1 MSVFDYHT
9 PYSSCELHNSRI
21 SILLPIVVISDCISA
36 AHVAQI
42 RFWLKMHW
50 LEESVIYQLETIE
63 YNRMMLIWGS
73 IMLKWRITI

>member
-1 MSVFDYHT
+1 MIVFDYHA

-36 AHVAQI
+36 VHVSQI

-50 LEESVIYQLETIE
+50 LEESVIYQLEAIE
-63 YNRMMLIWGS
+63 YIRMMLIWGS